1 MRPKYEYGDE
11 VRVIRNVRND
21 GTFPGTKTGELLVR
35 RGSTG
40 FVRDVGTF
48 LQDQIIY
55 TVHFID
61 TDMIVGCREG
71 EVQPASDP
79 WVHNLF
85 EFREKVTPKIQL
97 AVSGEIIAQPGDH
110 GEILRVLRNEP
121 GGVAY
126 HVRFPGRTLQ
136 VPETS
141 LEFVSAASPDDLL
154 SVEDDPEDLADVLAL
169 AAQQAEKEAEEKGAS

>member
-21 GTFPGTKTGELLVR
+21 GTFPGTKVGELLIR
-35 RGSTG
+35 RGTVG
-40 FVRDVGTF
+40 YVRDVGTF

-55 TVHFID
+55 TVHFIAN
-61 TDMIVGCREG
+61 DMIVGCREQ
-71 EVQPASDP
+71 ELLRASDP
-79 WVHNLF
+79 WVPSLF
-85 EFREKVTPKIQL
+85 EFREKVTPKIKL
-97 AVSGEIIAQPGDH
+97 AVGGEVIAEPGDE
-110 GEILRVLRNEP
+110 GEILKVLRNQP

-141 LEFVSAASPDDLL
+141 LEFVSEASADDML
-154 SVEDDPEDLADVLAL
+154 SVEDDPEDLADVLA
-169 AAQQAEKEAEEKGAS
+169 AAAERAEQEAAAKDAP

>member
-35 RGSTG
+35 RGSVG

-61 TDMIVGCREG
+61 TDKIVGCREA
-71 EVQPASDP
+71 ELQPASNA

-85 EFREKVTPKIQL
+85 EFREKVTPKVQL
-97 AVSGEIIAQPGDH
+97 AVADEIIARPGDE
-110 GEILRVLRNEP
+110 GEILKVLRNAP

-141 LEFVSAASPDDLL
+141 LEFVSEATPDDLL
-154 SVEDDPEDLADVLAL
+154 SVEDDPEDLADVLAA
-169 AAQQAEKEAEEKGAS
+169 AAQRAEQAVD